1 MLSPSSS
8 TTTKNI
14 YDIGSIELRESYIEP
29 GIPFAAGTSTIDS
42 DSIHRRTSYNSL
54 NYRSSHQSIP
64 PTYLQKDNE
73 IMPRGAE
80 YDNGIPQSDNAI
92 EAGETKV
99 HGTNSANDH
108 LDRVN
113 RTADLPDVPAGGM
126 HSGGGAPGH
135 SSGKGGHEP
144 RTLGENKGLGAHKA

>member
-1 MLSPSSS
+1 
-8 TTTKNI
+8 
-14 YDIGSIELRESYIEP
+14 
-29 GIPFAAGTSTIDS
+29 
-42 DSIHRRTSYNSL
+42 
-54 NYRSSHQSIP
+54 
-64 PTYLQKDNE
+64 
-73 IMPRGAE
+73 MPRGAE

-99 HGTNSANDH
+99 HGTNSAVCPANHLQHPKHDNDH

>member
-1 MLSPSSS
+1 
-8 TTTKNI
+8 
-14 YDIGSIELRESYIEP
+14 
-29 GIPFAAGTSTIDS
+29 
-42 DSIHRRTSYNSL
+42 
-54 NYRSSHQSIP
+54 
-64 PTYLQKDNE
+64 
-73 IMPRGAE
+73 MPRGAE